1 MIIVI
6 RKRQIRVLTLF
17 LFLFVGMA
25 VILWTGQKTHIS
37 AMANVNT
44 SHDRLFVIDAGHG
57 GEDGGAVA
65 TDGTHESVIN
75 LQIAQR
81 LNALLLFYGQQ
92 TAMIR
97 TEDISIHTP
106 GLATFRERKSSDLQ
120 NRVQFVNRQENAVL
134 ISIHQNS
141 LPSVPTV
148 HGAQAFYNTQDGSQ
162 ELAERIQYAL
172 NTTVNRNNKKNI
184 RSIPDSIY
192 LMKHSNVPSVLVEC
206 GFLSNA
212 SETEKLKLR
221 SYQIELSTA
230 MLSGIL
236 TEQSALGRGQ

>member
-6 RKRQIRVLTLF
+6 RKRHVHVLALF
-17 LFLFVGMA
+17 LSLFVGMA
-25 VILWTGQKTHIS
+25 VILCTGPKTHIS

-44 SHDRLFVIDAGHG
+44 PHECLFVIDAGHG

-65 TDGTHESVIN
+65 SDGTLESVIN

-148 HGAQAFYNTQDGSQ
+148 HGAQAFYNTQDGSR

-172 NTTVNRNNKKNI
+172 NMTVNQNNRKNT
-184 RSIPDSIY
+184 RSIPGSIY
-192 LMKHSNVPSVLVEC
+192 LMKHSIAPSVLVEC

-212 SETEKLKLR
+212 PETEKLKLR
-221 SYQIELSTA
+221 SYQLELSAA

-236 TEQSALGRGQ
+236 IAQSALGRGQ